1 MFDDLMK
8 AWREA
13 VENFRR
19 EMEGDESGAD
29 EQTRAMQRQYS
40 TARDVLERLEIEIR
54 RSKRQAAEERENE
67 TVCRRREEMARR
79 IGDEETVR
87 IAVEYAER
95 HAQHAGVL
103 ERKVEVFMEE
113 HSLLSRDLES
123 MRQTLQERGLKSDSG
138 QSAGTIGNNV
148 EPDPERERQ
157 KRDFSRLERNAKER
171 AAEERLEELK
181 RKMR

>member
-1 MFDDLMK
+1 MK

-19 EMEGDESGAD
+19 EMEGDESAAD
-29 EQTRAMQRQYS
+29 EQTRSMQRQYS
-40 TARDVLERLEIEIR
+40 TAKDVLERLR

-67 TVCRRREEMARR
+67 TVCKRREEMARR

-95 HAQHAGVL
+95 HARHAGVL

-123 MRQTLQERGLKSDSG
+123 MRQTLQERGLQSDSG
-138 QSAGTIGNNV
+138 QSAGTIGNV
-148 EPDPERERQ
+148 EPVLRPSPTRSGSDRSATSPA
-157 KRDFSRLERNAKER
+157 SRGTRRNAPPR
-171 AAEERLEELK
+171 NASRS
-181 RKMR
+181 